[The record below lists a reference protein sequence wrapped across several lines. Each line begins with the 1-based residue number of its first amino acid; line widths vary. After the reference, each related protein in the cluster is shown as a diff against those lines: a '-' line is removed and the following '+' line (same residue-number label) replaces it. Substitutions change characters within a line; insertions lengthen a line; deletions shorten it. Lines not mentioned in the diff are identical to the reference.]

1 MFLNREHET
10 YLGTSSEIKGIVEFI
25 CSIYCILFWFF
36 FFFLVMAKEGHG
48 INTFVFKG
56 SDCFWQIEDARFQY
70 NG

>member
-10 YLGTSSEIKGIVEFI
+10 YLGTSTEVEGIVEF
-25 CSIYCILFWFF
+25 SYVAYTAFYFASFF
-36 FFFLVMAKEGHG
+36 IVIAKEGHG